1 MNKLI
6 DTGAVAAAY
15 CVADESIDAF
25 RRFHAALYAQRG
37 DRDGVSRQWAA
48 EFHTSSTTGI
58 GFRDRSVG
66 PAVKVPTTV
75 DVAC

>member
-6 DTGAVAAAY
+6 GTGAAAAAY
-15 CVADESIDAF
+15 CVADESIDASL
-25 RRFHAALYAQRG
+25 RAAARG